1 MFTTVPKIFAHT
13 PAIEH
18 QTFVAPT
25 YILINSLDD
34 TYLVKESDRISSF
47 KLYYKTYRLTQDIC
61 S

>member
-34 TYLVKESDRISSF
+34 TRISSF